1 MITSH
6 AEAAQRLSLSNKLVS
21 SDFMALASH
30 MTRCQ
35 RSRGR
40 FFTLRTA
47 LETVHAFTAP
57 RLVTTGAALV
67 ACSLG
72 LVGLGLLT
80 MV

>member
-1 MITSH
+1 MTTFH
-6 AEAAQRLSLSNKLVS
+6 ADAAQRLSLSNELVS

-30 MTRCQ
+30 MMDCQ
-35 RSRGR
+35 RSQGR

-47 LETVHAFTAP
+47 LETLHAVTAP
-57 RLVTTGAALV
+57 RLVTTAVALA

-80 MV
+80 MA